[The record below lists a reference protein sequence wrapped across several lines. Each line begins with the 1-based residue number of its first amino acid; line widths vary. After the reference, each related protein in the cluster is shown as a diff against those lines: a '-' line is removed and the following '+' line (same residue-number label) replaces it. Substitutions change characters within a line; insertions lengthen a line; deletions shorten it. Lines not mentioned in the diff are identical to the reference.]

1 MAIVH
6 DLAEAI
12 VGDISPHCGVSI
24 MPLPSSPLRLVLRC
38 HAPALQ
44 KCLTMLAALQ
54 VSDEEKFRRESEAMA
69 AIRSATGDSEVGR
82 EIERLWK
89 EYEAGETPEAKG
101 VKVGASETSS
111 VLVHLVIIVPS
122 RSKRNMSH
130 GHEIYFM
137 SSHEVHFMF
146 NHSPRFCLVN
156 ACQHSPVCS
165 GVCFHILVRLSV
177 AAAAASAAVSF
188 PPLRAGPGQ
197 VRDDCAGRGIRE
209 GDGDRSRAVF
219 HVDQGQDQA
228 PGDEGVGG
236 GASGPARQEE
246 GQREVTLP
254 CEAQHLDF
262 SKIFFIY
269 IYTHEAAW
277 VWKPLP

>member
-38 HAPALQ
+38 HAPALH

-101 VKVGASETSS
+101 VKVGASATSS
-111 VLVHLVIIVPS
+111 VLVHLAIIIPS
-122 RSKRNMSH
+122 RSKRNMSY
-130 GHEIYFM
+130 GHEI
-137 SSHEVHFMF
+137 
-146 NHSPRFCLVN
+146 
-156 ACQHSPVCS
+156 
-165 GVCFHILVRLSV
+165 
-177 AAAAASAAVSF
+177 
-188 PPLRAGPGQ
+188 
-197 VRDDCAGRGIRE
+197 
-209 GDGDRSRAVF
+209 
-219 HVDQGQDQA
+219 
-228 PGDEGVGG
+228 
-236 GASGPARQEE
+236 
-246 GQREVTLP
+246 
-254 CEAQHLDF
+254 
-262 SKIFFIY
+262 
-269 IYTHEAAW
+269 
-277 VWKPLP
+277 